1 MNATHLKKVGFFVDY
16 SFSYY
21 YIFTKKYMSKINV
34 LVLPS
39 DKSGVGKFRS
49 VDPHIKLQ
57 NLYPNDFHIDID
69 YEPRINDINYWK
81 NYQIVHFHRSFG
93 NIDQCP
99 QIIKSLKSLG
109 LIVIADLDDYWLPT
123 KEHPIHQLIIESK
136 LNTKIIEN
144 LKVADYVTTTTEIF
158 ANEIRKFNKNVI
170 VLPNAIDPKEPQF
183 NQPTPTSDKIRV
195 GWLGGSSHLHDLKLL
210 DNMVNKLSS
219 VQDKLQYYV
228 CGFDIRGSVTEI
240 NKQTGEQT
248 QRPIKPQETVWVKY
262 EQIFTNN
269 YNIISP
275 EYKIFL
281 DKFEDKPFEGVEKE
295 NYVRVWTRP
304 VDQYARNY
312 SNFDI
317 SLAPIKNHI
326 FNRMKS
332 QLKVI
337 EAGFYKKALIASNVG
352 PYTIDLKHAIKNG
365 QFTDGNALLVDEVR
379 NHSDWSKWIKKL
391 VDNPNMIT
399 DLGER
404 LYETVKDK
412 YDLNVVTKTRADFYK
427 SLIK

>member
-1 MNATHLKKVGFFVDY
+1 M
-16 SFSYY
+16 
-21 YIFTKKYMSKINV
+21 
-34 LVLPS
+34 
-39 DKSGVGKFRS
+39 
-49 VDPHIKLQ
+49 
-57 NLYPNDFHIDID
+57 
-69 YEPRINDINYWK
+69 
-81 NYQIVHFHRSFG
+81 
-93 NIDQCP
+93 
-99 QIIKSLKSLG
+99 
-109 LIVIADLDDYWLPT
+109 IADIDDYWLPT
-123 KEHPIHQLIIESK
+123 KEHPIHQLIIENK
-136 LNTKIIEN
+136 LHQKIVDN
-144 LKVADYVTTTTEIF
+144 LKAASYVTTTTELF

-170 VLPNAIDPKEPQF
+170 VLPNAIDPSEPQF
-183 NQPTPTSDKIRV
+183 TQPTPPSDKIRV

-210 DNMVNKLSS
+210 DGMVSKLNP

-240 NKQTGEQT
+240 NKETGEQK
-248 QRPIKPQETVWVKY
+248 QRSIKPEETVWVRY
-262 EQIFTNN
+262 EEIFTNN
-269 YNIISP
+269 YKIISP
-275 EYKIFL
+275 EYKTFL
-281 DKFEDKPFEGVEKE
+281 DKFQEGDYPAIQNE

-352 PYTIDLKHAIKNG
+352 PYTIDLKHALDKG
-365 QFTDGNALLVDEVR
+365 QFTNGNALLVNESN
-379 NHSDWSKWIKKL
+379 NHSDWAKNIKKL

-404 LYETVKDK
+404 LYETVKDR
-412 YDLNVVTKTRADFYK
+412 YDLNKVTADRASFYK